1 MSKTVLT
8 IPNQGGEGAPLQKSE
23 WEKLRN
29 EVTALR
35 TDLGIKEKITA
46 DMNIKLGET

>member
-8 IPNQGGEGAPLQKSE
+8 IPNQRQGRENHYKSHNE
-23 WEKLRN
+23 KKLRN

-35 TDLGIKEKITA
+35 TDLGIKK
-46 DMNIKLGET
+46 KLLQI